1 MTCRGLTT
9 WKPFLGRLLGHLR
22 SSAIGAHCRICL
34 QNFGEW
40 WNWLLLF
47 MGLYPATLACTTTGA
62 NSHLKRGWKRT
73 PQFGFKVA
81 RGVSAG
87 LWLIFAAGVLWN
99 WLGDSEI
106 SLFALAFIV
115 WAISIQELRV
125 ANVVR
130 WSAAGD
136 TNEAQSAPT
145 ATTV

>member
-1 MTCRGLTT
+1 M
-9 WKPFLGRLLGHLR
+9 
-22 SSAIGAHCRICL
+22 

-47 MGLYPATLACTTTGA
+47 MGLYPATLAWYYYWGKQPPEKGMEKDPA
-62 NSHLKRGWKRT
+62 G
-73 PQFGFKVA
+73 FGFKVA